1 MQLDTVA
8 PLLDTVQLISLQFD
22 QKTET
27 LAFPRGRGSEA
38 EDAKLCALGERPGLT
53 FPPETFPRL
62 SSVLREAEFR
72 PLALGLELRFLEVMF
87 HLAG

>member
-1 MQLDTVA
+1 MKGLFIISQSRIDLVSTPHKMQLDTVA

-53 FPPETFPRL
+53 FPPETFPR
-62 SSVLREAEFR
+62 
-72 PLALGLELRFLEVMF
+72 PLL
-87 HLAG
+87 